1 LGGRRLDAACA
12 GLTPELPPSVIVQ
25 ERIALFA
32 KVTFLVSSMFLF
44 ATVAGDQVH
53 EVVRRQPSNRVGLV
67 SGTLKSSTGSD
78 RRTRRHLRA
87 RRRRLL
93 SGHRHPPPFTGRNM
107 VEICTRHTYDE
118 PEPPSRRRILPQDLE
133 HVILSCPAKDPA
145 LRREHPPL
153 VVCRVDLRR
162 RLDDLGHSLGVSQG

>member
-1 LGGRRLDAACA
+1 
-12 GLTPELPPSVIVQ
+12 
-25 ERIALFA
+25 
-32 KVTFLVSSMFLF
+32 
-44 ATVAGDQVH
+44 
-53 EVVRRQPSNRVGLV
+53 
-67 SGTLKSSTGSD
+67 
-78 RRTRRHLRA
+78 
-87 RRRRLL
+87 
-93 SGHRHPPPFTGRNM
+93 M

-162 RLDDLGHSLGVSQG
+162 RLDDLGHSCRGTLLSAVATVLGSHLC